1 MVVQYLVEVTL
12 DLLFL
17 YFAITVTLSNV
28 LKESN
33 LNVFD
38 LLLDVML
45 CHWLCLCKIGLHTLH
60 IVFCHHVVQSSA
72 PT

>member
-1 MVVQYLVEVTL
+1 MSYLCVVVLYLVEVTL

-17 YFAITVTLSNV
+17 SFACKSLSLSNV

-45 CHWLCLCKIGLHTLH
+45 FHC
-60 IVFCHHVVQSSA
+60 VYVSA
-72 PT
+72 G